1 MLLYNPFYLFD
12 AGFQLSFVA
21 VLSILMFY
29 PLINRMVPSEHRIL
43 RWGWGIVSVSVSA
56 QWGTAPLVMYY
67 FSNFSVYFLLAN
79 IVVSILVPMII
90 AVGFLALLLAP
101 MGGIHAW
108 IVGVLGGLI
117 DGINL
122 TATEISSWPWASF
135 SLSEV
140 TPVEVG
146 ACYLLLGSIW
156 RCWAHP
162 SWKAWMGVLAGVVVF
177 LTVRLCVL
185 MGG

>member
-1 MLLYNPFYLFD
+1 MKIADIELGDKPLF
-12 AGFQLSFVA
+12 
-21 VLSILMFY
+21 
-29 PLINRMVPSEHRIL
+29 
-43 RWGWGIVSVSVSA
+43 
-56 QWGTAPLVMYY
+56 
-67 FSNFSVYFLLAN
+67 
-79 IVVSILVPMII
+79 
-90 AVGFLALLLAP
+90 LAP

-140 TPVEVG
+140 APVEVG
-146 ACYLLLGSIW
+146 ACYLLLGGIW